1 MCESMLEI
9 NQEEAICLYRLLKK
23 QESDLDNRLIRLLTK
38 IERMLYE
45 TLSIEELER
54 LSLER

>member
-45 TLSIEELER
+45 KLSIEELER
-54 LSLER
+54 LSLEL

>member
-23 QESDLDNRLIRLLTK
+23 QESNLDNRLIRLLTK

-45 TLSIEELER
+45 KLSIEELER
-54 LSLER
+54 LSLEL